1 MTSHALPH
9 LPSFS
14 LLRLN
19 IMGWVIALWSKLALW
34 RERSQSRN
42 RLASMDGA
50 ALKDIGLSRCDAW
63 QEVNKPFWE
72 E

>member
-14 LLRLN
+14 LSRLN
-19 IMGWVIALWSKLALW
+19 IMGWVTALRSKLALW

-42 RLASMDGA
+42 RLAAMDGA

-63 QEVNKPFWE
+63 REVNKPFWE